1 MATLEE
7 VQGILAT
14 HRIGQLAT
22 ADAEAAPHMVPIC
35 FASDELAIYT
45 AIDHKPKRQ
54 TGYRMKRIRNIVAN
68 SRVAFLVHHYEE
80 DWTKLYYVMVRGT
93 AHILEDGA
101 EYWRALAL
109 LEAKYRQYREAKLS
123 EVAGLVIK
131 ITPTSVSHWGWLDSL
146 K

>member
-1 MATLEE
+1 MASFAD

-22 ADAEAAPHMVPIC
+22 ADAEGAPHMVP
-35 FASDELAIYT
+35 FFNDTATTEIYT
-45 AIDHKPKRQ
+45 AIDHKPKRR

-80 DWTKLYYVMVRGT
+80 DWSKLHYVMVRGA
-93 AHILEDGA
+93 AHILEDGS
-101 EYWRALAL
+101 EYWHALAL
-109 LEAKYRQYREAKLS
+109 LEAKYPQYRERKLS

-131 ITPTSVSHWGWLDSL
+131 ITPTSVNHWGWQEGL